1 MKTTEIMKGYAWG
14 SASLLLVT
22 LAQLLM
28 KWGMVQIPP
37 FSLSDIQLPWI
48 LNHLPALL
56 SVACGITGY
65 VLSMVCWYFTLRILP
80 LHRAYTLLSLS
91 YALVYLAAVSLPWFN
106 EDIHLLKTCGGLLV
120 LFGVWLIHS
129 KPSQEAH

>member
-80 LHRAYTLLSLS
+80 LHLAYTLLSLS